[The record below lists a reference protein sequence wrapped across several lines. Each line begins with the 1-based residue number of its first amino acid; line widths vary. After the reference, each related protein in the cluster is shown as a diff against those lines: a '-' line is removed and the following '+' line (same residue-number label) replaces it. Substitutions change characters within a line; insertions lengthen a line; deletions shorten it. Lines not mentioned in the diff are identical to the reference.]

1 MFLIE
6 LTYKVPLDQIDEYLQ
21 SHVEFLNAHYSFGKF
36 IASGR
41 KEPRDGG
48 VILAT
53 ANDRKEVEAIIKQDP
68 FYQHQ
73 LADYKIT
80 EFIVSKKAQHL
91 TDSFF

>member
-1 MFLIE
+1 MFVID
-6 LTYKVPLDQIDEYLQ
+6 LTYKVPLDQIDEHMQ
-21 SHVEFLNAHYSFGKF
+21 SHVQFLNVYYDFGKF

-41 KEPRDGG
+41 QVPRDGG
-48 VILAT
+48 IILAT
-53 ANDRKEVEAIIKQDP
+53 ANDRKEIEAIIKQDP

-80 EFIVSKKAQHL
+80 EFVVSKKATHL

>member
-1 MFLIE
+1 MFVID
-6 LTYKVPLDQIDEYLQ
+6 LTYKVPLDQIDEYME
-21 SHVEFLNAHYSFGKF
+21 SHAQFLDAHYGFGTF

-41 KEPRDGG
+41 KVPRDGG
-48 VILAT
+48 IILAT
-53 ANDRKEVEAIIKQDP
+53 ANSREDVEAIIKQDP

-80 EFIVSKKAQHL
+80 EFVVSKKATHL